1 MAAGSALV
9 GVIPLIA
16 AALGPIGL
24 IIAGVVLVAGLLYA
38 AWNSNFMGIRDI
50 TMNVV
55 NAVSG
60 FFENLGSKAFDV
72 VQSITTFFSDAWNS
86 IASTAQAVW
95 DTISNIFTTIGQIWL
110 AINLVII
117 EGILNLF

>member
-16 AALGPIGL
+16 AALGPVGL
-24 IIAGVVLVAGLLYA
+24 VIAGVVVAAGLLYA
-38 AWNSNFMGIRDI
+38 AWNSNFLGIRDI
-50 TMNVV
+50 TMNVI

-60 FFENLGSKAFDV
+60 FFENLGSNAFDV

-86 IASTAQAVW
+86 IASTAQSVW
-95 DTISNIFTTIGQIWL
+95 DTISNIFTTIGQVWL